1 VSHAYHDAVS
11 LELARRA
18 ADRLDEH
25 PERIALARDNLR
37 RWMERNASAAGLVRC
52 YQEWLA
58 ILDRPV
64 DEIQAILLAETDE
77 GQRLRQSS
85 PFAGVVPFREVW
97 AIKREIRERM
107 TSEQAGRD
115 ESAA

>member
-1 VSHAYHDAVS
+1 
-11 LELARRA
+11 
-18 ADRLDEH
+18 
-25 PERIALARDNLR
+25 
-37 RWMERNASAAGLVRC
+37 MERNASAAGLVRC